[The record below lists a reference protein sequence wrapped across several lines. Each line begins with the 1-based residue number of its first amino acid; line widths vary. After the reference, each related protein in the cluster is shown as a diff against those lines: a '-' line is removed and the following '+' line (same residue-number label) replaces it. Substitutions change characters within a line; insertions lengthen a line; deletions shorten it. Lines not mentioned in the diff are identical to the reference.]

1 MYQLITHHDTFH
13 IHKILGF
20 SCLFNYFLRF
30 YFKIYYG
37 TTFMDYYTPL
47 FHLLLSLSSFIFKV
61 PKLRLNNKTI
71 IWKELQLHNIIFTF
85 RSVFMI
91 YHSLLIFNSFL
102 SYYTT
107 RFIGIVLCHYFADY
121 ISDKYQINDKTTTR
135 DIPYDNINP
144 ILIKIN
150 KKFYAIS
157 QIVATTTLLLTDNP
171 DNGFIIMFPIQLS
184 TFLMTLVRKNII
196 TNNSWHL
203 YYGLSLLLPYILN
216 YNMMVKINNYKGYF
230 AILHIILRLI
240 FNFNKYLN
248 FFIIYFFY
256 NIFFN

>member
-1 MYQLITHHDTFH
+1 MYSLITHHDTFH

-30 YFKIYYG
+30 SLKIFYG
-37 TTFMDYYTPL
+37 TTFMDFYTPL

-71 IWKELQLHNIIFTF
+71 IWKELQFHNIIFTT
-85 RSVFMI
+85 RSIFMI
-91 YHSLLIFNSFL
+91 YHSLLFHDLSY

-107 RFIGIVLCHYFADY
+107 RFIGIVLCHFIADY
-121 ISDKYQINDKTTTR
+121 ISDKYQINNKTTTR
-135 DIPYDNINP
+135 DIPYDNIDNSLV
-144 ILIKIN
+144 ILN

-157 QIVATTTLLLTDNP
+157 QIIATTTLLLTDNP
-171 DNGFIIMFPIQLS
+171 DNGFIIMFPIQFS

-196 TNNSWHL
+196 SNNSWHL

-230 AILHIILRLI
+230 AILHIILRLGFKI
-240 FNFNKYLN
+240 NKYLN

-256 NIFFN
+256 NIFF